1 MSTPVRELG
10 NLALSIGTSNALERF
25 FGELG
30 PEIRINYKSFDG
42 LWINIETLIRNIVD
56 AYPSEALE
64 ALTINEVVECLLE
77 ELEAIQQLVVNEG
90 NNKTSLVIY
99 IDDVSERRWVFP
111 NAEWRKPTT
120 ARQQR
125 ISTLN
130 EISTR
135 QAVAYLREKKMPL
148 SIIRRRPFYDSLKV
162 AILTH
167 HPHNLLWSS
176 SFSQLTL
183 LESYTGT
190 LKQKH
195 QWNSKL
201 KGIKE
206 KDAIPFNALTLQV
219 IGDKELFAGES
230 RIIVKE
236 LKKLAEVANW
246 TKVTTREKTV
256 NDIRTKGST
265 VLKETYN
272 KLMSRH

>member
-1 MSTPVRELG
+1 MTNTVRELG
-10 NLALSIGTSNALERF
+10 NYALSIGTSNALEKF
-25 FGELG
+25 FSPRG
-30 PEIRINYKSFDG
+30 PDIKINYQQFDS

-64 ALTINEVVECLLE
+64 VIKVNDVVEALFE
-77 ELEAIQQLVVNEG
+77 ELEAIQTIVMNEGDSKVALVV
-90 NNKTSLVIY
+90 Y

-111 NAEWRKPTT
+111 NAEWRKAST

-125 ISTLN
+125 IATLN
-130 EISTR
+130 ELSLR
-135 QAVAYLREKKMPL
+135 QSVAYIREKKMPL
-148 SIIRRRPFYDSLKV
+148 SVIRRRPFYDGIKV

-201 KGIKE
+201 KGVSE

-236 LKKLAEVANW
+236 LKKLAENANW
-246 TKVTTREKTV
+246 TKVTTREKVV
-256 NDIRTKGST
+256 NDVRTKGNAA
-265 VLKETYN
+265 LKEVYN